1 MRYFG
6 GWPTFGSDW
15 TPLAL
20 RWRVSADTVAFNV
33 LSSNILLSNLPRI
46 LRALADGRIYVS
58 EQYATVDEYVQT
70 YNSRFTVANTLLFRS
85 QSSFP

>member
-6 GWPTFGSDW
+6 GWPTCGSDW

-20 RWRVSADTVAFNV
+20 RWRVSVDTVAFNV
-33 LSSNILLSNLPRI
+33 LCSNILLSDLPRI

-58 EQYATVDEYVQT
+58 EQYATVDEYG
-70 YNSRFTVANTLLFRS
+70 
-85 QSSFP
+85 